1 MGKKVMIALS
11 GGVDSAVATSILM
24 DAGYEVQAVTMQL
37 RPVGFEETIQSA
49 KEVANFFGIQHHIV
63 DLSEEFESEVIAP
76 FLEAYK
82 KGETPNPCQYCN
94 PRVKYGLLM
103 DWSISQGADFFAT
116 GHYARLKRDDDIN
129 LVHLIQ
135 ARNSRKDQG
144 YVLSRLTQS
153 QLSRLIFPLGEF
165 QSKEEVRKLAKEKQI
180 PVFEKKD
187 STGICFVANG
197 NHLTYLAKQAPSM
210 MQPGPV
216 CDQTGKIVGRHQGLA
231 RYTIGQRKG
240 LQQWAKGASL
250 VVERLDA
257 RQNTLWLGPEADVW
271 TNRIRFCELQWL
283 VPVEDYE
290 MLEVKLCQW
299 GPKCPVSR
307 MDSEVIQVSEPAR
320 APAPGQVIAFYRGDE
335 VVGSAVIKREKQKK
349 NNE

>member
-49 KEVANFFGIQHHIV
+49 KEVADFFGIQHHIV

-94 PRVKYGLLM
+94 PRIKYGLLM

-116 GHYARLKRDDDIN
+116 GHYARLKRDPDTN
-129 LVHLIQ
+129 LVHLLQ
-135 ARNSRKDQG
+135 AVNRRKDQG
-144 YVLSRLTQS
+144 YVLSCLTQS
-153 QLSRLIFPLGEF
+153 QLVRLIFPLGEF
-165 QSKEEVRKLAKEKQI
+165 QSKEDVRELAREKKI
-180 PVFEKKD
+180 PIFEKKD
-187 STGICFVANG
+187 STGICFIENG
-197 NHLTYLAKQAPSM
+197 DHLTYLAKQAPSTM
-210 MQPGPV
+210 LPGPV
-216 CDQTGKIVGRHQGLA
+216 CDQTGKILGRHQGLA

-240 LQQWAKGASL
+240 LQQWSKGASL
-250 VVERLDA
+250 VVEKLDA
-257 RQNTLWLGPEADVW
+257 LQNTLWLGQEADVW
-271 TNRIRFCELQWL
+271 TDQIRFYELQWL
-283 VPVEDYE
+283 VPVEKHE

-299 GPKCPVSR
+299 GPKCPVLR
-307 MDSEVIQVSEPAR
+307 METEIIYVGVPAR
-320 APAPGQVIAFYRGDE
+320 APAPGQIIVFYRGNE
-335 VVGSAVIKREKQKK
+335 VVGSAVIKR
-349 NNE
+349 